1 MQMQRMQIRMKLP
14 FKHYA
19 RYAQHFAEAYSEPCQ
34 ASEMEF
40 LEKRVNDFKTL
51 KTVITKRSTLSVCQC
66 LRCVVG
72 STLRGFYYFLLLL
85 LLLFL
90 NKKKVLLSHF

>member
-19 RYAQHFAEAYSEPCQ
+19 HYAQHFAEAYSEPCQ
-34 ASEMEF
+34 ASGMEF

-72 STLRGFYYFLLLL
+72 STLRRFYYYLLLLL

-90 NKKKVLLSHF
+90 YKKKV